1 MDLRIGKVMK
11 VKRIWNFI
19 WEDDSLISWV
29 VNVILAFLIVKFL
42 IFPGLGLVL
51 DTSHPVV
58 AVVSESMDHRGN
70 FDDWWERQGRWYEE
84 RGIMKEEF
92 MQYDMKN
99 GFKKGDIIFLR
110 GKDKFEIGE
119 VVVFSANSNNP
130 IIHRVVEKKDG
141 KYQTKGDANSD
152 SSKTLGEVDISKE
165 RVIGKA
171 LFRVPFLGWVKV
183 WASEIVGGVE
193 NVVLS

>member
-11 VKRIWNFI
+11 VKRVWNFI

>member
-1 MDLRIGKVMK
+1 MK
-11 VKRIWNFI
+11 VKRVWNFI

-70 FDDWWERQGRWYEE
+70 FDDWWERQGSWYEG

>member
-11 VKRIWNFI
+11 VKRVWNFI

-70 FDDWWERQGRWYEE
+70 FDDWWERQGSWYEE

-99 GFKKGDIIFLR
+99 GFK
-110 GKDKFEIGE
+110 E
-119 VVVFSANSNNP
+119 
-130 IIHRVVEKKDG
+130 
-141 KYQTKGDANSD
+141 
-152 SSKTLGEVDISKE
+152 E
-165 RVIGKA
+165 RY
-171 LFRVPFLGWVKV
+171 
-183 WASEIVGGVE
+183 
-193 NVVLS
+193 

>member
-70 FDDWWERQGRWYEE
+70 FDDWWERQGSWYEE

>member
-1 MDLRIGKVMK
+1 MK
-11 VKRIWNFI
+11 VKRVWNFI

-70 FDDWWERQGRWYEE
+70 FDDWWERQGSWYEE

>member
-1 MDLRIGKVMK
+1 
-11 VKRIWNFI
+11 
-19 WEDDSLISWV
+19 
-29 VNVILAFLIVKFL
+29 
-42 IFPGLGLVL
+42 
-51 DTSHPVV
+51 
-58 AVVSESMDHRGN
+58 
-70 FDDWWERQGRWYEE
+70 
-84 RGIMKEEF
+84 MKEEF

>member
-11 VKRIWNFI
+11 VKRVWNFI

-70 FDDWWERQGRWYEE
+70 FDDWWTRQGQWYED
-84 RGIMKEEF
+84 RGITKEQF

>member
-11 VKRIWNFI
+11 VKRVWNFI

-70 FDDWWERQGRWYEE
+70 FDDWWERQGSWYEE